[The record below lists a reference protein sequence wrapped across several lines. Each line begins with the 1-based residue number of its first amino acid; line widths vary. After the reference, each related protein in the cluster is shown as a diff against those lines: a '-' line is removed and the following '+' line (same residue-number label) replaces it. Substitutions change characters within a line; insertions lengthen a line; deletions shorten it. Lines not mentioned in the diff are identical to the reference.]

1 VDVDA
6 VCDGERTVI
15 GGVMEHIEEAGIH
28 SGDSA
33 CAIPPFSLPGV
44 IVEELKRQARLL
56 AEALSVRGL
65 MNIQFAVKDGDV
77 YVLEVN
83 PRASRTVPFV
93 SKATGL
99 NLAQAAA
106 RVMVGKSLAEQ
117 GITADPVPGF
127 VSVKEA
133 VFPFAKFAGV
143 DIVLG
148 PEMRSTG
155 EVMGIDHDFA
165 TAFAKSQLGA
175 SSRMP
180 SEGTVFMSVAA
191 RDLKAAA
198 PIAARLVGMGYRLKC
213 TLGTGTSL
221 REHGID
227 VELVRKIHEGRPNV
241 LDHMANG
248 EIALIVN
255 TPSGKGART
264 DEGRIR
270 ASAVSHGVPCIT
282 TIAGARAAVAAL
294 EQMRRTGGRMEVY
307 ALQDLLA
314 R

>member
-1 VDVDA
+1 VDA
-6 VCDGERTVI
+6 VCDGTLTII

-33 CAIPPFSLPGV
+33 CAIPPFSLPADV
-44 IVEELKRQARLL
+44 VARLKEQTVVL
-56 AEALSVRGL
+56 ATALSVRGL
-65 MNIQFAVKDGDV
+65 MNIQFAVKDGEI

-106 RVMVGKSLAEQ
+106 RVMVGRTLAEQ
-117 GITADPVPGF
+117 GITTDPVPWY

-133 VFPFAKFAGV
+133 VFPFTKFPGV

-155 EVMGIDHDFA
+155 EVMGIDRDFPA
-165 TAFAKSQLGA
+165 AFAKSQLAA
-175 SSRMP
+175 SSRLP
-180 SEGTVFMSVAA
+180 ANGTVFVSVAP
-191 RDLKAAA
+191 RDRKAIA
-198 PIAARLVGMGYRLKC
+198 PIAARLAAMGFHLLC
-213 TLGTGTSL
+213 TDGTAGAL
-221 REHGID
+221 REHAIA
-227 VELVRKIHEGRPNV
+227 VETVRKIHEGRPNV
-241 LDHMANG
+241 LDYLANG
-248 EIALIVN
+248 SIALIIN
-255 TPSGKGART
+255 TPKGKGART

-270 ASAVSHGVPCIT
+270 ASAVSHGVSCIT
-282 TIAGARAAVAAL
+282 TIAGARAAVAAMERL
-294 EQMRRTGGRMEVY
+294 RAGKLEVY
-307 ALQDLLA
+307 ALQDLLKSQS